1 MLKIDN
7 NKPTVNEKKEPTSYS
22 IRDEVDSIL
31 WLNENVVLCT
41 KLLSK
46 LLSESKWWKLKW
58 WAGSIIYDLLVNRPE
73 YAKLKLE
80 NQDNDLLINL
90 KNKLES
96 QIIWY
101 KDTIMNLTIFADKES
116 NLKTDSNPAW
126 FSVKSNKEVVD
137 KRINYKMYLTIPV
150 KEYNFI
156 QYLLDLS
163 KKLDDL
169 ATLTNDNISLKVPY
183 NLLWFLTH
191 SDSIV
196 IHFKN
201 KDNKEYIE
209 QILNEWMTD
218 NSISEEKRNL
228 WRTKFAIDS
237 ENTSFS
243 NLVSENIEKW
253 LNENY
258 WKYDD
263 KILVDLAIKYAIEA
277 GQRVPSIN
285 GESID

>member
-1 MLKIDN
+1 MLKINN
-7 NKPTVNEKKEPTSYS
+7 NKSTVNEKKESISYS
-22 IRDEVDSIL
+22 IRDEIDSIL
-31 WLNENVVLCT
+31 WLNENVALCK

-58 WAGSIIYDLLVNRPE
+58 WADGIIYDLLVNRPE

-101 KDTIMNLTIFADKES
+101 KDIIMNLTIFANREN

-126 FSVKSNKEVVD
+126 FSIKSRNIENEKSL
-137 KRINYKMYLTIPV
+137 NYKMYLTIPV
-150 KEYNFI
+150 KEYSFI
-156 QYLLDLS
+156 KYLLELS
-163 KKLDDL
+163 KKLDNL
-169 ATLTNDNISLKVPY
+169 AIQTSDNISLKVPY

-191 SDSIV
+191 NDSIV

-201 KDNKEYIE
+201 INNMEDIE
-209 QILNEWMTD
+209 QILNEWMKN
-218 NSISEEKRNL
+218 NSINEEKRNL

-243 NLVSENIEKW
+243 NLVAENISKW
-253 LNENY
+253 LKDNY

-263 KILVDLAIKYAIEA
+263 KVLVDLAVKYAIEA
-277 GQRVPSIN
+277 GQRAPKIN
-285 GESID
+285 G